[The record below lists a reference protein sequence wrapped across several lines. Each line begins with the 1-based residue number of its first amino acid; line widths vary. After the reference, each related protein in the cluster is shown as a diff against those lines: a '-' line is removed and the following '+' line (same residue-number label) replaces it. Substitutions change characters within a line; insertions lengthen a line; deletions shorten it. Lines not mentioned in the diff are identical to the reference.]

1 LLNLLIRSGSAVN
14 VASLFYLTPLST
26 ALIAFAM
33 FGEKL
38 SEIAIIGMGL
48 AVSGVYLVARPAK

>member
-1 LLNLLIRSGSAVN
+1 VN

-26 ALIAFAM
+26 ALIAFLM
-33 FGEKL
+33 FDEKL
-38 SEIAIIGMGL
+38 GWLAVLGMGL